1 MFRWRLAIA
10 VRFFVPTV
18 QSAQCRWQRNAANI
32 PYTRLRYLA
41 FLCNNKDFRMY
52 VVLIPDTLPVIF
64 SYKFSLFSPSRQTP
78 GESYCLESVYDRL
91 IQNPFSFIIVNHIKV
106 NGDRNDSVGHDSNFQ
121 IHAYLAWSFYL
132 VSFLYFIKTVYLSN
146 TKYLEK
152 CYDSLLPD
160 PYLLSIQDRLPI
172 LFNAART
179 SILLL
184 VVLVVV
190 VILRSVKTSSHPH
203 T

>member
-1 MFRWRLAIA
+1 
-10 VRFFVPTV
+10 
-18 QSAQCRWQRNAANI
+18 
-32 PYTRLRYLA
+32 
-41 FLCNNKDFRMY
+41 MY

-190 VILRSVKTSSHPH
+190 VVVLLLLLLLLTANELSFGGSSPYISRDKTNSIYIYIYIYIY